1 LVGLLA
7 LRVDFSVEGLEVGAM
22 GFLGLEVGFLALDL
36 GGAGLGDAGLT
47 SKQASFGFGL
57 PLQPRLLLN
66 GVVLVQHRQLAR
78 EARNT
83 AAQSS
88 RQVARD
94 LRVGPVDTVDSRRQG
109 REYWELSHSVEIPN
123 RDY

>member
-1 LVGLLA
+1 
-7 LRVDFSVEGLEVGAM
+7 M

-47 SKQASFGFGL
+47 SKQAGFGFGL

-109 REYWELSHSVEIPN
+109 SEDWELSHSVEIPN